1 MISKSSSIESN
12 SEGLK
17 EFKHEF
23 FDREGI
29 HFNNAGR
36 APISRSAAE
45 QISELGPKLP
55 KYKSQVIN
63 NYLKLP

>member
-1 MISKSSSIESN
+1 MS
-12 SEGLK
+12 
-17 EFKHEF
+17 
-23 FDREGI
+23 
-29 HFNNAGR
+29 NAGHFLVIR
-36 APISRSAAE
+36 ASGNDYPTLKLAQYGGTAAE